1 MMYYIND
8 SMVNMNSF
16 TLYNQV
22 YYTDNTVQPL
32 GIFNC
37 HSNT

>member
-1 MMYYIND
+1 MMYYLND
-8 SMVNMNSF
+8 SRLNINSF
-16 TLYNQV
+16 SLYKQV
-22 YYTDNTVQPL
+22 YYTDNTVELL

>member
-1 MMYYIND
+1 MYYLND
-8 SMVNMNSF
+8 NMVNMNSF

-22 YYTDNTVQPL
+22 YYTDIIIQLL

-37 HSNT
+37 H